1 MNALILGYDQEDVSV
16 FKAALQQRRH
26 TIFKPRAIIMAFLEV
41 EKEKRFRE
49 VRKRRSGLRKILDHI
64 SSGEALAA
72 AVTPRP
78 DGHRDAESNVGLYLS
93 VSDLVV
99 DALQPWRQQ
108 ILSLKSQVDADD
120 PQLAFDLHQLAL
132 KYEHRIDRCDKILQG
147 ASLAYQMV
155 SYPDRIW
162 WKGLTENLQETT
174 ALSRNDASIAI
185 NDGKLMKAIALL
197 TMIFLPATFTAVR

>member
-1 MNALILGYDQEDVSV
+1 M
-16 FKAALQQRRH
+16 
-26 TIFKPRAIIMAFLEV
+26 
-41 EKEKRFRE
+41 
-49 VRKRRSGLRKILDHI
+49 
-64 SSGEALAA
+64 
-72 AVTPRP
+72 
-78 DGHRDAESNVGLYLS
+78 
-93 VSDLVV
+93 
-99 DALQPWRQQ
+99 QPWRQQ
-108 ILSLKSQVDADD
+108 ILSLKSQVDAND

-155 SYPDRIW
+155 SYPDAYGTRGRGELI
-162 WKGLTENLQETT
+162 ENLQETT

>member
-26 TIFKPRAIIMAFLEV
+26 TIFEPRAVIMAFLEV

-49 VRKRRSGLRKILDHI
+49 VRKRRSGLSKILYHI

-72 AVTPRP
+72 AVTPRT

-108 ILSLKSQVDADD
+108 ILSLKLQVEVDD
-120 PQLAFDLHQLAL
+120 PQLAFDLHQLAF

-147 ASLAYQMV
+147 TSLAYQMV
-155 SYPDRIW
+155 SYPDADSTR
-162 WKGLTENLQETT
+162 GRGE
-174 ALSRNDASIAI
+174 
-185 NDGKLMKAIALL
+185 
-197 TMIFLPATFTAVR
+197 